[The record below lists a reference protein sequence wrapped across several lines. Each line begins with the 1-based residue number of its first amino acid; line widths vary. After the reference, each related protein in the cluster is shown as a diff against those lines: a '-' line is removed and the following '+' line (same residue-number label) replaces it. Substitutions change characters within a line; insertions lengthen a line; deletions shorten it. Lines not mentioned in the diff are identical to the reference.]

1 MIRRHVQ
8 DHVEYI
14 YDSSHLSC
22 SAALCS
28 DSVAIDNGMVTF
40 AGTSVGDT
48 ATYSCDPGFELIGN
62 ATTTCTL
69 VDANSALFTPAQPFC
84 YSTTVTRVVVCF
96 VICVTHTGM
105 KISQKNSQCVH
116 VIL

>member
-1 MIRRHVQ
+1 MIRRHVE

-28 DSVAIDNGMVTF
+28 DSVAIDNGVVTF

-69 VDANSALFTPAQPFC
+69 VDTNSAQFTPAQPFC
-84 YSTTVTRVVVCF
+84 RREHCVNINGVSTWLLVFTEIR
-96 VICVTHTGM
+96 G
-105 KISQKNSQCVH
+105 SQKKNIQKFVN
-116 VIL
+116 

>member
-14 YDSSHLSC
+14 YDSSHLSY

-28 DSVAIDNGMVTF
+28 DSVAIDNGVVTF

-84 YSTTVTRVVVCF
+84 RREHWVKINGVSTLLLVLLKLEFHRRKTFKKF
-96 VICVTHTGM
+96 V
-105 KISQKNSQCVH
+105 N
-116 VIL
+116 